1 MHHTDYLQVSSLLVL
16 SVCMSC
22 TATTKMVTCHGTS
35 HLALSGLRSRT
46 TLLSSSHVHLQS
58 RQSSAVYFTHLSRR
72 KSRRSRIK
80 SRGRG
85 VARVVACQH
94 TSLLHSP
101 WQPSAHVPAVS
112 RRRSEILLPL
122 APAGTALI
130 LWTQVSSAST
140 ADNMKW
146 TPLNEQTP
154 RQP

>member
-1 MHHTDYLQVSSLLVL
+1 VSSLPVL
-16 SVCMSC
+16 SACMSF
-22 TATTKMVTCHGTS
+22 TATTKMATFHGTS
-35 HLALSGLRSRT
+35 HLASSGLRSRT
-46 TLLSSSHVHLQS
+46 TSLSSLHVRLQS
-58 RQSSAVYFTHLSRR
+58 RQSSVVYYTHLSRL
-72 KSRRSRIK
+72 KSHRSRTR

-101 WQPSAHVPAVS
+101 WQPLAHVPAVL
-112 RRRSEILLPL
+112 RKRSEILLPL

>member
-1 MHHTDYLQVSSLLVL
+1 VSSLPVL
-16 SVCMSC
+16 SACMSS
-22 TATTKMVTCHGTS
+22 TATTKMATFHGTS
-35 HLALSGLRSRT
+35 HLASSGPRSRT
-46 TLLSSSHVHLQS
+46 ISLSSLHVHLQS
-58 RQSSAVYFTHLSRR
+58 RQSSVVYYTHLSRR
-72 KSRRSRIK
+72 KSHRSRIR